1 MARLCVVRNIDSAHG
16 KHIHGHTFKIEINF
30 VDKLINNMVGNLD
43 FHEINPKIDSVI
55 SKLDKTYI
63 DDVIGV
69 RATVE
74 NIAIYII
81 NELKAINNLYSV
93 IVWEGSDKYVEIL
106 KEELANEK

>member
-1 MARLCVVRNIDSAHG
+1 MARLCVIRNIDSAHG

-30 VDKLINNMVGNLD
+30 VDKLINSMVGNLD

-63 DDVIGV
+63 DDVIGT

-81 NELKAINNLYSV
+81 NELKDINNLYSI

-106 KEELANEK
+106 KEEIK